1 MKYDAWS
8 NVGDTPAEVQ
18 AYIDKLNKAEDEKI
32 LFIDSLVYGTP
43 DGECHSESWMVVSEY
58 QIGSITIKN
67 FWYSLN
73 AEGKT
78 ELSYTSDSIH
88 AASDILKIAKLL
100 LNDEGHRIFW
110 EHLNKTEEVA

>member
-18 AYIDKLNKAEDEKI
+18 AYIDKLNKAEDTKI
-32 LFIDSLVYGTP
+32 LFIDSLVHGTP

-58 QIGSITIKN
+58 KIGGITIKN
-67 FWYSLN
+67 FWYDHN
-73 AEGKT
+73 TEGN
-78 ELSYTSDSIH
+78 ELRYTSDSIH

-110 EHLNKTEEVA
+110 EYLNKTEEVA